1 MIPKPRTPPPTNTY
15 IHVKIHIYIYIYIH
29 IPIVAYCTVIYK
41 DGINVG
47 GSRRLTSGEGL
58 SIQRSCNE
66 DHSATQGPKED
77 SGPHITSMASTSP
90 TPGP

>member
-1 MIPKPRTPPPTNTY
+1 M
-15 IHVKIHIYIYIYIH
+15 
-29 IPIVAYCTVIYK
+29 AYCTVIYK
-41 DGINVG
+41 ECINVG

-77 SGPHITSMASTSP
+77 SESIGSRRWRGSVLLSRLGGPYITFMASTSP
-90 TPGP
+90 TPGPKT